1 MVEYAQVIFM
11 LFNDPELLKYY
22 IQTWNV
28 QDLFSTPVLGEL
40 RLHRFR
46 RGDFIYREGEPLRDL
61 YLLVRGQVKVFRTF
75 NNGKVSVVEFSSAFD
90 VLGEVE
96 LVEARGTTIAVQAM
110 RECDCL
116 GLSMAACREEL
127 LRDYTFLAFIARRLG
142 ERLGS
147 ISNHQ
152 SLNASYSVEVR
163 LARYIHFTRRGDMFE
178 ERLTEAAEYLGVSYR
193 HLQRIIARFCDEGIL
208 ERTRRGYRLLK
219 GDYLE
224 DLYKKTL

>member
-1 MVEYAQVIFM
+1 MR
-11 LFNDPELLKYY
+11 LPRPLHGLL
-22 IQTWNV
+22 
-28 QDLFSTPVLGEL
+28 
-40 RLHRFR
+40 
-46 RGDFIYREGEPLRDL
+46 RE
-61 YLLVRGQVKVFRTF
+61 Q
-75 NNGKVSVVEFSSAFD
+75 
-90 VLGEVE
+90 
-96 LVEARGTTIAVQAM
+96 
-110 RECDCL
+110 
-116 GLSMAACREEL
+116 L

-208 ERTRRGYRLLK
+208 ERTRGGYRLLK

>member
-1 MVEYAQVIFM
+1 M
-11 LFNDPELLKYY
+11 
-22 IQTWNV
+22 
-28 QDLFSTPVLGEL
+28 
-40 RLHRFR
+40 
-46 RGDFIYREGEPLRDL
+46 
-61 YLLVRGQVKVFRTF
+61 
-75 NNGKVSVVEFSSAFD
+75 VEFSSAFD

-116 GLSMAACREEL
+116 GLSMAACREQL

-163 LARYIHFTRRGDMFE
+163 LARYIHFPRRGDMFE

-208 ERTRRGYRLLK
+208 ERTRGGYRLLK